1 MKNTE
6 YNFLRSDLCLISL
19 QSISEKCPGVPGLFE
34 GAHDATFRHRL
45 VAQVVELVQHSHG
58 RILDA
63 HRPAPAMG
71 IVFGLGLKSKQKQK
85 QKCHISTFWDFAAA
99 VNYFVHYFSLEWRRS
114 AHLKVH
120 RVLDDGEGAL
130 LGQVGIGGADGGRA
144 AVQVLRGDE
153 NVRHSTGGVEV
164 AASEIPGR
172 EEGWG
177 AAQVVTSKGR
187 RGRSVQGVRRGRG
200 VRRGGARTGGGVS
213 AWGQT
218 AGANAAAAANF
229 ATVIGARAGRRGGQ
243 LGGQHWRPKGIFG
256 EVLIAGIDG
265 EFAD

>member
-71 IVFGLGLKSKQKQK
+71 IVFGLGLK
-85 QKCHISTFWDFAAA
+85 
-99 VNYFVHYFSLEWRRS
+99 
-114 AHLKVH
+114 VH

-172 EEGWG
+172 EEG
-177 AAQVVTSKGR
+177 
-187 RGRSVQGVRRGRG
+187 
-200 VRRGGARTGGGVS
+200 
-213 AWGQT
+213 
-218 AGANAAAAANF
+218 
-229 ATVIGARAGRRGGQ
+229 
-243 LGGQHWRPKGIFG
+243 
-256 EVLIAGIDG
+256 
-265 EFAD
+265 